1 MRESFPPC
9 RDRATPWITEG
20 ASAEPAVLVSPPPP
34 VYASAMSDDA
44 PSFVRGIFAG
54 AIHDD
59 LLFPFPASLAERD
72 PDEAR
77 TVRRLLADLARM
89 RDAGV
94 IDAARFDEE
103 ETVPE
108 ETILALAAGG
118 WMGLSIPR
126 EYGGLGLSAA
136 AYAHVFGAIS
146 SMDAALG
153 VLLGVHCGLGSKA
166 IVLFGT
172 AEQKARYLPMLA
184 RGHTL
189 AAYALTEPETG
200 SDAQNVVTQAQ
211 PNDDGSW
218 TLTGRKHWIGN
229 GHRAGVIATFA
240 QAPVERGGTTVL
252 RPTAFIIRPDM
263 PGFRVTGTVRKL
275 GIRGSTQ
282 AELVYD
288 GLRVPADHVLGT
300 VGKGFGVAV
309 KVLNGGRMTLAA
321 GCTAGTKSLL
331 AQMVE
336 FAEHRVQFGRPIA
349 DFEITQRKLARTASD
364 VYAADAM
371 LGELAR
377 LAEQPDGE
385 YALEAA
391 CCKVFASEM
400 LWRAADEM
408 VQVAG
413 GRGYVKPYPYERQLR
428 DARINRIFEG
438 TNEILRLFIS
448 LNGIQGPAAQLKE
461 LGVALRRPLRN
472 LGLISG
478 FAASRLASRL
488 GATPTLDVELHERL
502 AAHARH
508 FEKHVAELKDAA
520 ERLIRAYRKEIV
532 ERQQELE
539 RLSDMAIELFA
550 TACVLARTQQLLLA
564 RGEDGCSRELGL
576 CDLFI
581 VEAGRRFRASRVAL
595 QSPQDEVRR
604 RVAAGIRDA
613 GGYGVVDAMLPELQS
628 DGRTV
633 RRSDGPLSTEPL
645 APGDQQRPQAA
656 SGSDRQ
662 TVRPRSD

>member
-1 MRESFPPC
+1 
-9 RDRATPWITEG
+9 
-20 ASAEPAVLVSPPPP
+20 
-34 VYASAMSDDA
+34 MSDDA

-59 LLFPFPASLAERD
+59 LLFPFPEPLERRD
-72 PDEAR
+72 PEEAR
-77 TVRRLLADLARM
+77 TVRRLLAELTRM
-89 RDAGV
+89 RDAGLV
-94 IDAARFDEE
+94 DPARFDEE

-108 ETILALAAGG
+108 DTIRALAASG
-118 WMGLSIPR
+118 WLALTIPR
-126 EYGGLGLSAA
+126 EYGGLGLSTS
-136 AYAHVFGAIS
+136 AYAHVFGVLSAA
-146 SMDAALG
+146 DASLG
-153 VLLGVHCGLGSKA
+153 VLVGVHCGLGSKA
-166 IVLFGT
+166 IALFGSP
-172 AEQKARYLPMLA
+172 EQKARYLPMLA
-184 RGHTL
+184 RGATL

-200 SDAQNVVTQAQ
+200 SDAQNIVTRAE
-211 PNDDGSW
+211 PNADGSW
-218 TLTGRKHWIGN
+218 TLHGRKHWIGN

-240 QAPVERGGTTVL
+240 QTPVERGGKTVH

-263 PGFRVTGTVRKL
+263 PGFSVAGTVRKM

-300 VGKGFGVAV
+300 VGKGFAVAV

-321 GCTAGTKSLL
+321 GCTAGTKALL
-331 AQMVE
+331 GEMNE
-336 FAEHRVQFGRPIA
+336 FAEKRVQFGKPIA
-349 DFEITQRKLARTASD
+349 EFEITQRKLARTASD
-364 VYAADAM
+364 IYAADAM
-371 LGELAR
+371 LGELTR
-377 LAEQPDGE
+377 LAEHPHGE

-408 VQVAG
+408 VQVGG
-413 GRGYVKPYPYERQLR
+413 GRGFVKPYPYERHLR

-448 LNGIQGPAAQLKE
+448 LNGIQGPAAQLAE

-488 GATPTLDVELHERL
+488 GSTPTLDVALHERL
-502 AAHARH
+502 QPHARH
-508 FEKHVAELKDAA
+508 LEKHVAELKESAA
-520 ERLIRAYRKEIV
+520 RLIRAYRKQII

-550 TACVLARTQQLLLA
+550 TACVLARTQALLA
-564 RGEDGCSRELGL
+564 VRGEAGCARELAL
-576 CDLFI
+576 CDLFV

-595 QSPQDEVRR
+595 QSPQDETR
-604 RVAAGIRDA
+604 RVVARGVREA
-613 GGYGVVDAMLPELQS
+613 GGYGVESAIMTDPDSKRAT
-628 DGRTV
+628 G
-633 RRSDGPLSTEPL
+633 
-645 APGDQQRPQAA
+645 
-656 SGSDRQ
+656 
-662 TVRPRSD
+662 